1 VPAPTPQ
8 DRFKAWYQTDPRY
21 LMQNPQFAAQ
31 RSGIYAQYGWMPD
44 GKGGYRKT
52 TAAENPFSQIQALS
66 NALSGNSQAI
76 QNSANSRGL
85 LFSGAQVQ
93 GQQNAGTAY
102 EKQLA
107 DAQKAF
113 QSALSGV
120 NTDES
125 NLITSLYPD
134 YLKTAPPGSPAAV
147 AAKAVAAKSAAS
159 TKWEADRKA
168 RVARAQAHLKQDK
181 IDAKRRKY
189 HPRPKPKPQPRGVA
203 GGPHGYQRP

>member
-1 VPAPTPQ
+1 
-8 DRFKAWYQTDPRY
+8 
-21 LMQNPQFAAQ
+21 MQNPQFAAQ
-31 RSGIYAQYGWMPD
+31 RSGIYAQYGW
-44 GKGGYRKT
+44 
-52 TAAENPFSQIQALS
+52 NPVLDAHGQPVFDVHGRPRYVESANDPNGVVNQLKQALS
-66 NALSGNSQAI
+66 GQSQAVA
-76 QNSANSRGL
+76 NSANSRGL

-93 GQQNAGTAY
+93 GQQNALTAND
-102 EKQLA
+102 KAIKDATLA
-107 DAQKAF
+107 F
-113 QSALSGV
+113 ERALGGV
-120 NTDES
+120 NTDQS

-189 HPRPKPKPQPRGVA
+189 HPRPKPKQQPRGVA
-203 GGPHGYQRP
+203 GGPTGYQRP